1 MAKSLHGSE
10 SEGVMRVCHGAA
22 VGLLLL
28 LSSLLSTAGAQTAA
42 PPAVL
47 VQAAE
52 MKALARQAEFIGRV
66 RATDKVDLRARV
78 QGFLGPRLFNDGEA
92 VTKGQLLFTIE
103 REPFVAAVDQRKAQL
118 AAANAKAQNAKL
130 QLDRTRE
137 LAARDTASQASLDQR
152 IADETQA
159 RAAVLEA
166 KAAQE
171 EAEIKLSYTEIR
183 APIAGRIGRA
193 AVSPGNL
200 VGAESTTLATI
211 VHEDEMYVLF
221 PVTQRELIEARK
233 NSAGGPLKVR
243 VRLADGSLMPVIG
256 RVDFLD
262 VQVDPKTDGQI
273 VRAVFANDGHLLTDG
288 QTVRVLIEQMDTQK
302 SVLIPQAAVATDQ
315 AGQYVFVVNAD
326 NVVEQRRVRLGDARD
341 GRISVASGVANG
353 ERVIVQGQQRVRPG
367 IKVDAQ
373 HQPAPTRAESR
384 S

>member
-1 MAKSLHGSE
+1 
-10 SEGVMRVCHGAA
+10 MRVCRRPA
-22 VGLLLL
+22 VAFFILLPL
-28 LSSLLSTAGAQTAA
+28 LSAAGAQT

-52 MKALARQAEFIGRV
+52 LKALARQGEFIGRV
-66 RATDKVDLRARV
+66 QATDKVDLRARV
-78 QGFLGPRLFNDGEA
+78 QGFLGPRLFKDGEA
-92 VTKGQLLFTIE
+92 VAKDQLLFTIE
-103 REPFVAAVDQRKAQL
+103 REPFVAALDQRKAQV
-118 AAANAKAQNAKL
+118 AAADAKAQNAKL
-130 QLDRTRE
+130 QLDRTRD

-152 IADETQA
+152 VADEAQA

-166 KAAQE
+166 KAAQQ

-221 PVTQRELIEARK
+221 PVTQRDLIEARK
-233 NSAGGPLKVR
+233 SSGGGPLKVR
-243 VRLADGSLMPVIG
+243 VRLADGSLMPVVG
-256 RVDFLD
+256 KVDFLD
-262 VQVDPKTDGQI
+262 VQVDPRTDGQI
-273 VRAVFANDGHLLTDG
+273 VRAVFANDGNVLTDG
-288 QTVRVLIEQMDTQK
+288 QTVRVLIEQEETKK

-315 AGQYVFVVNAD
+315 AGQYVFVVTTD

-341 GRISVASGVANG
+341 GRVSVESGVAAG

-373 HQPAPTRAESR
+373 TQPAPNKS
-384 S
+384 